1 MNYKSKKWNE
11 YEISYLSKFNE
22 HVPVITPSIYREY
35 RGEIFTTFH
44 NIYHPV
50 VSIFDEKNIDINSLN
65 IHDRFSK
72 SYKGVLRGM
81 HYDDKT
87 WKLVQAIVG
96 EIYLVVLDIRPE
108 SKTYGVWESYILSER
123 TRDQVLIPA
132 GFACGHYAI
141 TDCVFHYTLFYDGGF
156 VDESKQGVI
165 KWNDIHFGIDWPTN
179 NPILQ
184 NRDK

>member
-1 MNYKSKKWNE
+1 MNYKTNKWNE
-11 YEISYLSKFNE
+11 FVISNLSKFYPD
-22 HVPVITPSIYREY
+22 VYVFTPSIYREY

-44 NIYHPV
+44 TEEHPAM
-50 VSIFDEKNIDINSLN
+50 DTDIVHENLSRMS

-87 WKLVQAIVG
+87 WKLVQSVVG
-96 EIYLVVLDIRPE
+96 EIYLVVLDIRPN
-108 SKTYGVWESYILSER
+108 SPTYGVWEQYILSEK

-141 TDCVFHYTLFYDGGF
+141 TDCLFHYTLFYNGNF

-165 KWNDIHFGIDWPTN
+165 KWNDPKFNIEWPTN

-184 NRDK
+184 NRDR